1 MNNRY
6 NELLPFFSLFNEKF
20 DLGNQLINSFSDQ
33 FSFYPHSSSIKNHI
47 RNLNNITFRA
57 SSNLSSSIVIS
68 DISIKNHIATSISY
82 IHLHDKPIIKTI
94 HQAVNVTTT
103 EAKLFAIWYSINQAV
118 GISNI
123 NHIIVITDSF
133 HTAKRIFDFSLHPY
147 QIHSA
152 AISHK
157 LRVFFL
163 KDSNNYIEFWN
174 YPSKLP
180 QQTKLAATLFS
191 KQRLQELWLTAYLPM

>member
-103 EAKLFAIWYSINQAV
+103 EAKLFAI
-118 GISNI
+118 
-123 NHIIVITDSF
+123 
-133 HTAKRIFDFSLHPY
+133 
-147 QIHSA
+147 
-152 AISHK
+152 
-157 LRVFFL
+157 
-163 KDSNNYIEFWN
+163 
-174 YPSKLP
+174 
-180 QQTKLAATLFS
+180 
-191 KQRLQELWLTAYLPM
+191 